1 MEERLTRFPLGS
13 ASMDSQFDDALESA
27 EVSDNSPSNAAG
39 DGSSMMP
46 PWLRT
51 LLVGTDAP
59 FETNRQLLALRKE
72 DLELEVNRINF
83 LWIFISCG
91 YMVSWTSIGSLIAYF
106 KARQGASFYVKLYCA
121 FYLPGLPVSLLQQR
135 YDEDF
140 DRVFGSFTSFMVR
153 LVLGMCIK
161 VAILLFMPFIP
172 NMFSQAVVPSAIL
185 VCMILI
191 GGFSWLC
198 HGTACMLCSMFPSSS
213 TKWLQTGFRTPE
225 LYTVLVVSLLSLGSS
240 ASESH
245 IILFYFM
252 TALVVL
258 LGLVSWIRV
267 CSSRPARYFF
277 ALKDQ
282 AYQRSSG
289 NDETSPLVGGDTEKR
304 PWDLSSSSNG
314 AAGAAEPGG
323 RVESREYVAQVIRP
337 ARIAIFLNIASSIFS
352 AAFFAYVKP
361 VGKYDVEVILYFT
374 RLFSDLVG
382 RPLAGLPRPWF
393 VRTMPSLVRMA
404 LLRMILMVIFFMYII
419 FPGLVQSDL
428 FITCV
433 VAVFFGAIGLFVCP
447 ELRVRGC
454 CLVDQGRAVAR
465 GDDDELDLPARRVFQ
480 RDSGGARVGI
490 RLLHRP
496 AR

>member
-1 MEERLTRFPLGS
+1 M
-13 ASMDSQFDDALESA
+13 
-27 EVSDNSPSNAAG
+27 
-39 DGSSMMP
+39 
-46 PWLRT
+46 
-51 LLVGTDAP
+51 GTDAP
-59 FETNRQLLALRKE
+59 FETNQQLLALSKE
-72 DLELEVNRINF
+72 DLEAEVNRINL
-83 LWIFISCG
+83 LWVFISCG

-153 LVLGMCIK
+153 PVVGMCIK
-161 VAILLFMPFIP
+161 IAVLLFMPFIP
-172 NMFSQAVVPSAIL
+172 TMFSQPAVPSVIL
-185 VCMILI
+185 LCMIVI
-191 GGFSWLC
+191 GGLSWLC

-252 TALVVL
+252 TALVVV

-282 AYQRSSG
+282 AYQRSFG
-289 NDETSPLVGGDTEKR
+289 DDETSPLVGGDKEKR
-304 PWDLSSSSNG
+304 PWDPSSGNG
-314 AAGAAEPGG
+314 AAESVS
-323 RVESREYVAQVIRP
+323 RIESREYVAQVIRP

-361 VGKYDVEVILYFT
+361 MGKYDVEVILYFT

-393 VRTMPSLVRMA
+393 VRTMQSLVRMA

-419 FPGLVQSDL
+419 FPGLIQSDL
-428 FITCV
+428 FITIV
-433 VAVFFGAIGLFVCP
+433 VAMFSVLSGYLSVLSYEYAAAAMSTKAGQSLAGTMMNSTFQLAAFSSVILGVLVSESGFFTDPL
-447 ELRVRGC
+447 
-454 CLVDQGRAVAR
+454 
-465 GDDDELDLPARRVFQ
+465 DEAA
-480 RDSGGARVGI
+480 SE
-490 RLLHRP
+490 
-496 AR
+496 